1 MIRFLVP
8 LLLLLCWAAPALARP
23 PVQLSVIDRDGGGQL
38 QPTWHRGQHW
48 IAGTPGHRYA
58 VRLTNTSNERVLV
71 VLSIDG
77 VNAVSGETADPSQ
90 AGYVLAPWQST
101 QVEGWRKSLDE
112 VAAFVFTDLG
122 DSYAARTGRPENAGV
137 IGIAVFDEARR
148 MPAYQPVHPPAP
160 IARGAEA
167 EVQRARKAAAPAAAD
182 RAMAEAT
189 AQAIGTGHGER
200 ERSPVSRTHFT
211 RASSRPAQLTE
222 WRYDHRAALV
232 ARGVLPRPPYRHRH
246 ERPRAFPVGFVPDP
260 PH

>member
-1 MIRFLVP
+1 MIRFLIP
-8 LLLLLCWAAPALARP
+8 LLLLLCWAAPAVARP
-23 PVQLSVIDRDGGGQL
+23 LVQLSVIDREGGGQL
-38 QPTWHRGQHW
+38 QPTWHDGQRW

-101 QVEGWRKSLDE
+101 QVEGWRKSLDD

-122 DSYAARTGRPENAGV
+122 DSYAARTGRPENVGV

-148 MPAYQPVHPPAP
+148 TSVYPPAYPPAP
-160 IARGAEA
+160 IARGAE
-167 EVQRARKAAAPAAAD
+167 EEGQRARKAAAPAAAD
-182 RAMAEAT
+182 RAMAEAS

-200 ERSPVSRTHFT
+200 EWSPVSRTHFT
-211 RASSRPAQLTE
+211 RASSRPTQLTE
-222 WRYDHRAALV
+222 WRYDDHAALV
-232 ARGVLPRPPYRHRH
+232 ARGVLPRSPRWHRH

-260 PH
+260 L